1 MSTAVTATPTIPA
14 VLVPF
19 LAAALAV
26 AVVLVASLS
35 RGRQRVPTM
44 DLVRDHTQAIIAEI
58 NRERRPGALRRARTV
73 VAERCARAG
82 VSWLRPRVYVLLTLL
97 AALGGLALGNA
108 LTGVPIW
115 ALIGA
120 VWGAYL
126 PWALLGVM
134 AVRLRRQDDADVLEF
149 IELLEFAVMT
159 GGGPLESFADA
170 TNQLHHGRLRTHVR
184 AVVTGG
190 GSGRDF
196 VDLLGALDAAYA
208 HPWLHLAVRV
218 LVVGQRQKIS
228 VAQSLAYT
236 AAYVRDSYDGQQ
248 AARADYAQILATNAL
263 VFAMPFVL
271 TLAQAYLAPGPIA
284 DFYASPLGIATAL
297 GLTAVCT
304 CGYRYVARRERKLVD
319 EARGGK

>member
-1 MSTAVTATPTIPA
+1 MMDLTTFLPA
-14 VLVPF
+14 LVPF
-19 LAAALAV
+19 LAAALTMAI
-26 AVVLVASLS
+26 VLVASLS
-35 RGRQRVPTM
+35 RGRRRVPTM
-44 DLVRDHTQAIIAEI
+44 DLVRDHTQSILAEI
-58 NRERRPGALRRARTV
+58 NRERRPGPLRRAR
-73 VAERCARAG
+73 ALLAARCARAG

-97 AALGGLALGNA
+97 AALGGLALGDA

-120 VWGAYL
+120 AWGAYL
-126 PWALLGVM
+126 PWASLGVM
-134 AVRLRRQDDADVLEF
+134 AARLRRQDDTDVLDF
-149 IELLEFAVMT
+149 IELLEFAVLT
-159 GGGPLESFADA
+159 GSGPMESFHDVAA
-170 TNQLHHGRLRTHVR
+170 QMRHGRLCTLVR
-184 AVVTGG
+184 AVVAGG

-228 VAQSLAYT
+228 VAQSLSYT
-236 AAYVRDSYDGQQ
+236 AAYVRDSFDGQQ

-284 DFYASPLGIATAL
+284 DFYSSPLGITTAL
-297 GLTAVCT
+297 GLTAVCV
-304 CGYRYVARRERKLVD
+304 CGYRYVARREQKLVD
-319 EARGGK
+319 EARGGR